1 MKFTNKVNQWRE
13 YLANHWTVP
22 YLKALI
28 VLWAIGLILL
38 VIFFIDNPFILAGIF
53 LYEALP

>member
-1 MKFTNKVNQWRE
+1 MSLKFKINKWRE
-13 YLANHWTVP
+13 YLGNHWTVP

-28 VLWAIGLILL
+28 VLWAIGVIILVL
-38 VIFFIDNPFILAGIF
+38 FFIDNPFILASIF

>member
-1 MKFTNKVNQWRE
+1 MSFKDKINQWRD
-13 YLANHWTVP
+13 YLGNHWTVP

-28 VLWAIGLILL
+28 VLWAIGVIILVL
-38 VIFFIDNPFILAGIF
+38 FFIDNPFILAGIF